1 MSSESRSTDAP
12 PGGRPP
18 LLREYTG
25 LDPAQQAERLAFF
38 DVGPADIAALRAFG
52 RLTAGAMDGIIE
64 DFYAHLLRFPELVG
78 LLQGEPGRLERLKAT
93 LRGYFAS
100 LTEGRFDEAYFESRL
115 RVGDAHQRVG
125 LRPSWYLGAF
135 SLYLRLALRTLVTET
150 GDGARILPA
159 LDALIK
165 AVFLDTS
172 LAMSTY
178 IFGGYVQREVASE
191 LERAAQV
198 AEEALRR
205 HGEVER
211 LKDDLTRMVVHDLKN
226 PVSGIAM
233 LAQLALR
240 KGGDLPDAQ
249 QGYLRQIGRTCREMM
264 RLIQNLLDISRL
276 EEGKMPV
283 VREAVLVGP
292 LVDEVASDYAAVAE
306 EGQRTVSAHIDPT
319 IAPVVADRWLL
330 RRVLGNLVINA
341 IRHSGSE
348 DVRIDAVAGPGP
360 EEITVRV
367 MDHGRGI
374 PPEDHLVVFE
384 KFRSVRR
391 SATDAPG
398 ADTGLGLPFCR
409 LAVERMG
416 GRVGLASRPGHTVFS
431 VTLPAARPGAT

>member
-1 MSSESRSTDAP
+1 
-12 PGGRPP
+12 
-18 LLREYTG
+18 
-25 LDPAQQAERLAFF
+25 
-38 DVGPADIAALRAFG
+38 
-52 RLTAGAMDGIIE
+52 
-64 DFYAHLLRFPELVG
+64 
-78 LLQGEPGRLERLKAT
+78 
-93 LRGYFAS
+93 
-100 LTEGRFDEAYFESRL
+100 
-115 RVGDAHQRVG
+115 VGDAHQRVG

-135 SLYLRLALRTLVTET
+135 SLYLRLSLRALVAKT
-150 GDGARILPA
+150 GDGAQILPA
-159 LDALIK
+159 VEALIK

-172 LAMSTY
+172 LAMNTY
-178 IFGGYVQREVASE
+178 IYGGYVQREVATE

-240 KGGDLPDAQ
+240 KGRDLPETQ

-264 RLIQNLLDISRL
+264 RLIQNLLDVSRL

-283 VREAVLVGP
+283 VREAVRVGQV
-292 LVDEVASDYAAVAE
+292 VDEVAGDYAAVAE
-306 EGQRTVSAHIDPT
+306 EGRRAVHARVDATL
-319 IAPVVADRWLL
+319 APVVADRWLL

-348 DVRIDAVAGPGP
+348 DVQVDAVAGPGP

-367 MDHGRGI
+367 TDHGRGI
-374 PPEDHLVVFE
+374 PPEDHQAVFE
-384 KFRSVRR
+384 KFRTVRR
-391 SATDAPG
+391 SASDVPS
-398 ADTGLGLPFCR
+398 ADTGLGLSFCR

-416 GRVGLASRPGHTVFS
+416 GRIGLASRPGFTVFS
-431 VTLPAARPGAT
+431 VTLPAARPDTT

>member
-1 MSSESRSTDAP
+1 MSSASRSNDDRA
-12 PGGRPP
+12 GRPP
-18 LLREYTG
+18 LLRELTG
-25 LDPAQQAERLAFF
+25 LDPAQQAERLVYF
-38 DVGPADIAALRAFG
+38 DLGPADRDALQTLG
-52 RLTAGAMDGIIE
+52 RLTAGETDEIVDE
-64 DFYAHLLRFPELVG
+64 FYTHLLRFPELTE
-78 LLQGEPGRLERLKAT
+78 LLQAEPGRLARLKAT
-93 LRGYFAS
+93 LRSYFAS
-100 LTEGRFDEAYFESRL
+100 ITDARFDDAYFESRL

-135 SLYLRLALRTLVTET
+135 SLYLRLSLRALVAKT
-150 GDGARILPA
+150 GDGAMILPTVE
-159 LDALIK
+159 ALIK

-172 LAMSTY
+172 LAMNTY
-178 IFGGYVQREVASE
+178 IYGGYVQREVASE
-191 LERAAQV
+191 LERAAHV

-240 KGGDLPDAQ
+240 KGRDLPETQ

-264 RLIQNLLDISRL
+264 RLIQNLLDVSRL

-283 VREAVLVGP
+283 VREAVQIGQV
-292 LVDEVASDYAAVAE
+292 VDEVATDYAAVAE
-306 EGQRTVSAHIDPT
+306 EGRRAVHARVDPVV
-319 IAPVVADRWLL
+319 APVVADRWLL

-341 IRHSGSE
+341 IRHSGSD
-348 DVRIDAVAGPGP
+348 DVEIDAVPGPGP

-367 MDHGRGI
+367 TDHGHGI
-374 PPEDHLVVFE
+374 PPEDQHAVFE
-384 KFRSVRR
+384 KFRSGRR

-398 ADTGLGLPFCR
+398 TDTGLGLPFCR
-409 LAVERMG
+409 LAIERMG
-416 GRVGLASRPGHTVFS
+416 GRIGLASRPGLTIFS

>member
-18 LLREYTG
+18 LLREYTR

-78 LLQGEPGRLERLKAT
+78 LLQGEPGRIAGLKTT
-93 LRGYFAS
+93 LRAYFAS
-100 LTEGRFDEAYFESRL
+100 LTEGPFDEAYFESRL

-135 SLYLRLALRTLVTET
+135 SLYLRLALRALVTET

-240 KGGDLPDAQ
+240 KGRDLPDAQ

-264 RLIQNLLDISRL
+264 RLIQNLLEISKI
-276 EEGKMPV
+276 EEGKMPISKEPV
-283 VREAVLVGP
+283 VLAEV
-292 LVDEVASDYAAVAE
+292 VDEVVAE
-306 EGQRTVSAHIDPT
+306 HTV
-319 IAPVVADRWLL
+319 IATQAGRSFAVDVATTVPAVVADRALL
-330 RRVLGNLVINA
+330 RRVLANLIGNA
-341 IRHSGSE
+341 IRHSGSTIVHLTASVSG
-348 DVRIDAVAGPGP
+348 DGTHVSLAVRDEG
-360 EEITVRV
+360 
-367 MDHGRGI
+367 HGI
-374 PPEDHLVVFE
+374 PETLHARIFE
-384 KFRSVRR
+384 KFASMPR
-391 SATDAPG
+391 SAADEPFR
-398 ADTGLGLPFCR
+398 DTGLGLPFCK
-409 LAVERMG
+409 LAVDEMDG
-416 GRVGLASRPGHTVFS
+416 TLAFS
-431 VTLPAARPGAT
+431 STPDQGSTFTITLPRHRRP